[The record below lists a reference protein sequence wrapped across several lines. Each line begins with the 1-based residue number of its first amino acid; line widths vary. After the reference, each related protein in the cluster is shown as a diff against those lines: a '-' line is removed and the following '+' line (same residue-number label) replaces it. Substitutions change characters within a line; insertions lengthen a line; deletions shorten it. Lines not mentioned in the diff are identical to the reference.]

1 MSWRTL
7 PGSTDNTW
15 SMRSWADQNS
25 PSSTQSMAA
34 ANASVVVSGEKPAE
48 TPTKA
53 DDAFV
58 AKVETALASLGVKMD
73 H

>member
-1 MSWRTL
+1 M
-7 PGSTDNTW
+7 PGWSGQERKTDMGIVTFVQDN
-15 SMRSWADQNS
+15 WAAIL
-25 PSSTQSMAA
+25 AA
-34 ANASVVVSGEKPAE
+34 AVAIERAVYYVAKL

-58 AKVETALASLGVKMD
+58 AKVETALASLGVKTD